1 MIMPATPPDPYLP
14 LQRFVAALLTA
25 DWDDPAGPLRLGDN
39 LALPELVRAPFFLN
53 ARCLLR
59 VLDAAGGTA
68 ATAAGNLNR
77 VFARRMFDQLDIPVP
92 IRHSVLR
99 ICKVLNEHDV
109 PGLHFARV
117 VCECGKLIAHRNK
130 RFTVTRRGKELLADD
145 QAGALYRQLFIA
157 HFRQFN
163 LGYEFPLRDV
173 PGIQHTMAVILWR
186 LSHVARDWTPVDG
199 LAKQVLIPPVYDQL
213 RAAQTYPM
221 DTDAWILAG
230 YVLNPLLDFGLL
242 EKQSARDWPGIGE
255 EDHIRVTELF
265 RRFISF
271 PDEP

>member
-14 LQRFVAALLTA
+14 FQHFVAALLAA
-25 DWDDPAGPLRLGDN
+25 DWDDPAGPLRLSDN
-39 LALPELVRAPFFLN
+39 LALPELARAPFFLN

-77 VFARRMFDQLDIPVP
+77 VFARRMFDQLDIPTP
-92 IRHSVLR
+92 IRDSVRR
-99 ICKVLNEHDV
+99 ICKVINEHDV

-130 RFTVTRRGKELLADD
+130 RFTVTRRGQELLPDD
-145 QAGALYRQLFIA
+145 QAGTLYRQLFLA

-163 LGYEFPLRDV
+163 LGYRFPLRDV
-173 PGIQHTMAVILWR
+173 PGIQQTMTVILWR

-199 LAKQVLIPPVYDQL
+199 LAEGVLIPPVYDQL
-213 RAAQTYPM
+213 RAAHVSQY

-230 YVLNPLLDFGLL
+230 YVLNPLLEFGLL
-242 EKQSARDWPGIGE
+242 EKQSARDWPGISK
-255 EDHIRVTELF
+255 EDHIRVTGLF
-265 RRFISF
+265 QSFISF
-271 PDEP
+271 PGEP